1 MSYRIGFI
9 GAGRVAW
16 HLAPALK
23 KSGNRVIQVISKS
36 ALSAQKLGDRVGCEH
51 TDQITKLDRD
61 IQILFLTVADHS
73 LVELIN
79 DISDF
84 RGIVVHTSGTFS
96 ALRFTCQKYKYGGM
110 YPLQTFSI
118 GRAVDLTDVPVFVE
132 GCEPSITEILV
143 KLASGFSNQVH
154 VVSHEERRWMHL
166 AAVWSN
172 NFTNHMLTNAYGI
185 MNEHSMPVEWLEPL
199 IRETFNKA
207 IEMGPVKAQTGPA
220 IRHDQATIKKHVDL
234 LSYSQELQVLYKRI
248 TDSIQSVSSASKG
261 DKH

>member
-1 MSYRIGFI
+1 M
-9 GAGRVAW
+9 AW

-23 KSGNRVIQVISKS
+23 NSGNRILQVISKS
-36 ALSAQKLGDRVGCEH
+36 ALSAQKLGDRLGCEH
-51 TDQITKLDRD
+51 TDQITKLDKD

-79 DISDF
+79 DISDY

-96 ALRFTCQKYKYGGM
+96 SMRFTCQKYKYGGM

-118 GRAVDLTDVPVFVE
+118 GRPVNMSDVPVFIE
-132 GCEPSITEILV
+132 GCEPAVTQILV
-143 KLASGFSNQVH
+143 SLASGFSNQVH
-154 VVSHEERRWMHL
+154 AVGHEERRWMHL

-172 NFTNHMLTNAYGI
+172 NFTNHMITTAYSI
-185 MNEHSMPVEWLEPL
+185 MNEHSLPVEWLEPL

-207 IEMGPVKAQTGPA
+207 LDLGPLKSQTGPA
-220 IRHDQATIKKHVDL
+220 VRHDQFTIKKHVDL

-248 TDSIQSVSSASKG
+248 TDSIQNSSTPTKG
-261 DKH
+261 DRL

>member
-1 MSYRIGFI
+1 MGYAIGFI
-9 GAGRVAW
+9 GAGKVAW

-23 KSGNRVIQVISKS
+23 KSGHSILQVISKS

-51 TDQITKLDRD
+51 TDKITRLDRD
-61 IQILFLTVADHS
+61 IQILFLTVADHA

-79 DISDF
+79 DISDY

-96 ALRFTCQKYKYGGM
+96 SMRFACQKYKYGGI

-118 GRAVDLTDVPVFVE
+118 GRPVDLSKVPFFIE
-132 GCEPSITEILV
+132 GSEPAVTEVLV
-143 KLASGFSNQVH
+143 SLASGISSEVH
-154 VVSHEERRWMHL
+154 LVGHEERRWMHL

-172 NFTNHMLTNAYGI
+172 NFTNHMLANAYGI
-185 MNEHSMPVEWLEPL
+185 MNEHSLPVAWLEPL

-207 IEMGPVKAQTGPA
+207 LDLGPAKSQTGPA
-220 IRHDQATIKKHVDL
+220 VRIDQNTIKKHVDL

-248 TDSIQSVSSASKG
+248 TDSIQSVSNSSKG
-261 DKH
+261 NRT

>member
-23 KSGNRVIQVISKS
+23 NSGHRIIQVISKS
-36 ALSAQKLGDRVGCEH
+36 ALSAQKLGDRLGCEH
-51 TDQITKLDRD
+51 TDRITNLDRD
-61 IQILFLTVADHS
+61 IQILFLTVADHA

-79 DISDF
+79 DISDY

-96 ALRFTCQKYKYGGM
+96 SMRFTCQKYKYGGM

-118 GRAVDLTDVPVFVE
+118 GRPLDLSNVPVFIE
-132 GCEPSITEILV
+132 GCEPAVTEILV
-143 KLASGFSNQVH
+143 SLASGFSSEVH
-154 VVSHEERRWMHL
+154 LVGHEERRWMHL
-166 AAVWSN
+166 AAVWAN
-172 NFTNHMLTNAYGI
+172 NFTNHMMANAYGI
-185 MNEHSMPVEWLEPL
+185 MNEHSVDVKWLEPL

-207 IEMGPVKAQTGPA
+207 IEMGPQRSQTGPA
-220 IRHDQATIKKHVDL
+220 VRHDHQTLKKHVDL

-248 TDSIQSVSSASKG
+248 SDSIQSSAETAKG
-261 DKH
+261 DLL

>member
-1 MSYRIGFI
+1 MSYQIGFI

-23 KSGNRVIQVISKS
+23 NSGHRILQVISKS
-36 ALSAQKLGDRVGCEH
+36 ALSAQKLGDRLGCEH
-51 TDQITKLDRD
+51 TDRITKLDRD

-79 DISDF
+79 DISDY

-96 ALRFTCQKYKYGGM
+96 SMRFACQKYKYGGM

-118 GRAVDLTDVPVFVE
+118 GRPVDLSDVPFFIE
-132 GCEPSITEILV
+132 GCEPAVADILV
-143 KLASGFSNQVH
+143 GLASGFSGNVH
-154 VVSHEERRWMHL
+154 LVGHEERRWMHL
-166 AAVWSN
+166 AAVWAN
-172 NFTNHMLTNAYGI
+172 NFTNHMMGNAYGI
-185 MNEHSMPVEWLEPL
+185 MNEHALPVEWLEPL

-207 IEMGPVKAQTGPA
+207 LELGPQKSQTGPA
-220 IRHDQATIKKHVDL
+220 VRHDQQTIRKHVDL

-248 TDSIQSVSSASKG
+248 TDSIQSVSSAKKS
-261 DKH
+261 D

>member
-1 MSYRIGFI
+1 MFYRIGFI

-23 KSGNRVIQVISKS
+23 ISGHRVLQVISKS

-51 TDQITKLDRD
+51 TDRITKLDRD
-61 IQILFLTVADHS
+61 IQILFLTVADHA

-79 DISDF
+79 DISDY

-96 ALRFTCQKYKYGGM
+96 SMRFACQKYKYGAM

-118 GRAVDLTDVPVFVE
+118 GRTIDLANVPVFVE
-132 GCEPSITEILV
+132 GCDPEVTNVLLN
-143 KLASGFSNQVH
+143 LASGFSSQVH
-154 VVSHEERRWMHL
+154 VAGHEERRWMHL

-185 MNEHSMPVEWLEPL
+185 MNEHSLPVKWLEPL
-199 IRETFNKA
+199 IRETFIKA
-207 IEMGPVKAQTGPA
+207 IEKGPLKSQTGPA
-220 IRHDQATIKKHVDL
+220 VRHDQQTIKKHVDL

-248 TDSIQSVSSASKG
+248 SDSIQSVSTASKG
-261 DKH
+261 DIL

>member
-23 KSGNRVIQVISKS
+23 KSGHRILQVISKS

-51 TDQITKLDRD
+51 TDKITKLDRD
-61 IQILFLTVADHS
+61 IQILFLTVADHA

-79 DISDF
+79 DISDY

-96 ALRFTCQKYKYGGM
+96 SMRFACQKYKYGGM
-110 YPLQTFSI
+110 YPLQTFST
-118 GRAVDLTDVPVFVE
+118 GRPLDLSKVPVFIE
-132 GCEPSITEILV
+132 GCEPAVTEVLV
-143 KLASGFSNQVH
+143 NLASGFSSEVH
-154 VVSHEERRWMHL
+154 VVGYEERRWMHL

-185 MNEHSMPVEWLEPL
+185 MNEHSLPVQWLEPL

-207 IEMGPVKAQTGPA
+207 IELGPLKSQTGPA
-220 IRHDQATIKKHVDL
+220 VRHDQQTLEKHVDL

-248 TDSIQSVSSASKG
+248 SDSIQNVSTASKG
-261 DKH
+261 DRL

>member
-23 KSGNRVIQVISKS
+23 NSGHRILQVISKS

-51 TDQITKLDRD
+51 TDKITKLDRD
-61 IQILFLTVADHS
+61 IQILFLTVADHA
-73 LVELIN
+73 LVDLIN
-79 DISDF
+79 DISDY

-96 ALRFTCQKYKYGGM
+96 SMRFACQKYKYGGM

-118 GRAVDLTDVPVFVE
+118 GRPVDLLNVPVFIE
-132 GCEPSITEILV
+132 GCEPSVTEVLV
-143 KLASGFSNQVH
+143 NLASGFSREVH
-154 VVSHEERRWMHL
+154 MVGHEERRWMHL

-185 MNEHSMPVEWLEPL
+185 MNEHSLEVKWLEPL
-199 IRETFNKA
+199 IRETFIKA
-207 IEMGPVKAQTGPA
+207 IELGPVKSQTGPA
-220 IRHDQATIKKHVDL
+220 VRRDQLTIKKHVDL

-248 TDSIQSVSSASKG
+248 TDSIQSTTTASKG
-261 DKH
+261 EKI

>member
-23 KSGNRVIQVISKS
+23 KAGHRILQVISKS

-51 TDQITKLDRD
+51 TDRITGLDRD
-61 IQILFLTVADHS
+61 IQILFLTVGDHA

-79 DISDF
+79 DISDY

-96 ALRFTCQKYKYGGM
+96 SMRFACQKYKYGGI
-110 YPLQTFSI
+110 YPLQTFTI
-118 GRAVDLTDVPVFVE
+118 GRPLDLSHVPVFIE
-132 GCEPSITEILV
+132 GCEPAVTEVLV
-143 KLASGFSNQVH
+143 NLSSGFSSEVH
-154 VVSHEERRWMHL
+154 VVGLEERRWMHL

-172 NFTNHMLTNAYGI
+172 NFTNHMLVNAFGI
-185 MNEHSMPVEWLEPL
+185 MNEHDLPVGWLEPL

-207 IEMGPVKAQTGPA
+207 IELGPFKSQTGPA
-220 IRHDQATIKKHVDL
+220 VRHDQMTIKKHVDL

-248 TDSIQSVSSASKG
+248 TDSIQTVSTPPKN
-261 DKH
+261 DRK

>member
-9 GAGRVAW
+9 GAGKVAW

-23 KSGNRVIQVISKS
+23 NSGNRILQVISRS

-51 TDQITKLDRD
+51 TDKITRLDKD
-61 IQILFLTVADHS
+61 IEILFLTVADHN

-79 DISDF
+79 DISDY

-96 ALRFTCQKYKYGGM
+96 AMRFACQKYKYGGM
-110 YPLQTFSI
+110 YPMQTFTI
-118 GRAVDLTDVPVFVE
+118 GRKLDLSNVPVFIE
-132 GCEPSITEILV
+132 GSEPEVSEILIE
-143 KLASGFSNQVH
+143 LASGFTSQVH
-154 VVSHEERRWMHL
+154 LVGHEERRWMHL
-166 AAVWSN
+166 AAVWAS
-172 NFTNHMLTNAYGI
+172 NFTNHMLVNAYGI

-207 IEMGPVKAQTGPA
+207 LEMGPVKAQTGPA
-220 IRHDQATIKKHVDL
+220 VRHDKGTLKKHVDL

-248 TDSIQSVSSASKG
+248 TDSIQSVSEPPKG
-261 DKH
+261 DRL

>member
-23 KSGNRVIQVISKS
+23 NSGNRILQVISRS
-36 ALSAQKLGDRVGCEH
+36 ALSAQKLANRLGCEH
-51 TDQITKLDRD
+51 TDKITGLDRD
-61 IQILFLTVADHS
+61 IQILFLTVADHA

-79 DISDF
+79 DISDY

-96 ALRFTCQKYKYGGM
+96 SMRFACQKYKYGGM

-118 GRAVDLTDVPVFVE
+118 GRPLDLSRVPVFVE
-132 GCEPSITEILV
+132 GSDPGVTETLV
-143 KLASGFSNQVH
+143 KLASGFTSEVH
-154 VVSHEERRWMHL
+154 MVGHEERRWMHL

-172 NFTNHMLTNAYGI
+172 NFTNHMLVNAYGI
-185 MNEHSMPVEWLEPL
+185 MNEHSLPVGWLEPL
-199 IRETFNKA
+199 IRETFEKA
-207 IEMGPVKAQTGPA
+207 IELGPLKSQTGPA
-220 IRHDQATIKKHVDL
+220 VRLDQQTIRKHVDL

-248 TDSIQSVSSASKG
+248 TDSIQSVSSVTNKDRS
-261 DKH
+261 

>member
-23 KSGNRVIQVISKS
+23 NSGNRIVQVISRS
-36 ALSAQKLGDRVGCEH
+36 ALSAQRLGNRIGCEH
-51 TDQITKLDRD
+51 TDRITSLDKEID
-61 IQILFLTVADHS
+61 ILFLTVPDHA

-79 DISDF
+79 DISDY

-96 ALRFTCQKYKYGGM
+96 ALRFACQKYKYGGM

-118 GRAVDLTDVPVFVE
+118 GRPLDLSHVPVFIE
-132 GCEPSITEILV
+132 GCEPVVTEKLV
-143 KLASGFSNQVH
+143 NLATGFSNEVH
-154 VVSHEERRWMHL
+154 VVGYEERRWMHL

-172 NFTNHMLTNAYGI
+172 NFTNHMLANAYGI
-185 MNEHSMPVEWLEPL
+185 MNEHSLPVKWLEPL
-199 IRETFNKA
+199 IIETFAKA
-207 IEMGPVKAQTGPA
+207 LEFGPLKSQTGPA
-220 IRHDQATIKKHVDL
+220 VRHDQATLKKHVDL

-248 TDSIQSVSSASKG
+248 SDSIQSVASASKG
-261 DKH
+261 DKK

>member
-23 KSGNRVIQVISKS
+23 NSGNRILQVISKS

-51 TDQITKLDRD
+51 TDKITKLDRD

-79 DISDF
+79 DISDY

-96 ALRFTCQKYKYGGM
+96 SIRFACQKYKYGGM

-118 GRAVDLTDVPVFVE
+118 GRPLDLSNVPVFIE
-132 GCEPSITEILV
+132 GCEPAITEVLV
-143 KLASGFSNQVH
+143 NLASGFSSEVH
-154 VVSHEERRWMHL
+154 VVGHEERRWMHL

-172 NFTNHMLTNAYGI
+172 NFTNHMLANAYDI
-185 MNEHSMPVEWLEPL
+185 MNEHSLPVKWLEPL

-207 IEMGPVKAQTGPA
+207 IELGPLKSQTGPA
-220 IRHDQATIKKHVDL
+220 VRHDQLTIKKHVDL

-248 TDSIQSVSSASKG
+248 SDSIQNVSTDSKG
-261 DKH
+261 DRK

>member
-23 KSGNRVIQVISKS
+23 NSGNRILQVISKS
-36 ALSAQKLGDRVGCEH
+36 ALSAQKLGDLVGCEH
-51 TDQITKLDRD
+51 TDKITKLDRD

-79 DISDF
+79 DISDY

-96 ALRFTCQKYKYGGM
+96 SIRFACQKYKYGGM

-118 GRAVDLTDVPVFVE
+118 GRPLDLSNVPVFIE
-132 GCEPSITEILV
+132 GCEPAVTEVLV
-143 KLASGFSNQVH
+143 NLASGFSSEVH
-154 VVSHEERRWMHL
+154 VVGHEERRWMHL

-172 NFTNHMLTNAYGI
+172 NFTNHMLANAYDI
-185 MNEHSMPVEWLEPL
+185 MNEHSLPVKWLEPL

-207 IEMGPVKAQTGPA
+207 IELGPLKSQTGPA
-220 IRHDQATIKKHVDL
+220 VRHDQLTIKKHVDL

-248 TDSIQSVSSASKG
+248 SDSIQNVSTDSKG
-261 DKH
+261 DRK

>member
-1 MSYRIGFI
+1 MAYRIGFI

-23 KSGNRVIQVISKS
+23 NSGNKIVQVISRS

-51 TDQITKLDRD
+51 TDKISNLDRE
-61 IQILFLTVADHS
+61 IEILFLTVADHA

-79 DISDF
+79 DISDY

-96 ALRFTCQKYKYGGM
+96 ALRFACQKYKYGGL

-118 GRAVDLTDVPVFVE
+118 GRPVDLSHVPVFIE
-132 GCEPSITEILV
+132 GSEPLVTEILI
-143 KLASGFSNQVH
+143 KLATGFSEEVH
-154 VVSHEERRWMHL
+154 MVTHEERRWMHL

-172 NFTNHMLTNAYGI
+172 NFANHMLANSYDI
-185 MNEHSMPVEWLEPL
+185 MNDHSLPVKWLEPL
-199 IRETFNKA
+199 IVETFMKA
-207 IEMGPVKAQTGPA
+207 VDLGPFKSQTGPA
-220 IRHDQATIKKHVDL
+220 KRHDQTTIKKHVDL

-248 TDSIQSVSSASKG
+248 SDSIQSASNNNNG
-261 DKH
+261 Q

>member
-23 KSGNRVIQVISKS
+23 KSGNRIVQVISHS

-51 TDQITKLDRD
+51 TDRITKLNRD
-61 IQILFLTVADHS
+61 IQILFLTVGDHS

-79 DISDF
+79 DISDY

-96 ALRFTCQKYKYGGM
+96 SMRFACQKYKYGGI
-110 YPLQTFSI
+110 YPLQTFTI
-118 GRAVDLTDVPVFVE
+118 GRTLDLSNVPVFVE
-132 GCEPSITEILV
+132 GCEPAVTEVLV
-143 KLASGFSNQVH
+143 NLASGFSSEVH
-154 VVSHEERRWMHL
+154 LVGHEERRWMHL

-172 NFTNHMLTNAYGI
+172 NFTNHMLANAYGI
-185 MNEHSMPVEWLEPL
+185 MEEHALPVKWLEPL

-207 IEMGPVKAQTGPA
+207 LDLGPVKSQTGPA
-220 IRHDQATIKKHVDL
+220 VRHDQFTIKKHVDL

-248 TDSIQSVSSASKG
+248 TDSIQNVSSDSKG
-261 DKH
+261 NRP

>member
-23 KSGNRVIQVISKS
+23 NSGHRILQVISKS

-51 TDQITKLDRD
+51 TDKITKLDRD

-79 DISDF
+79 DISDY

-96 ALRFTCQKYKYGGM
+96 SIRFACQKYKYGGM

-118 GRAVDLTDVPVFVE
+118 GRPVDLSEVPVFIE
-132 GCEPSITEILV
+132 GCEPAVTDILV
-143 KLASGFSNQVH
+143 NLAKGFSDHVH
-154 VVSHEERRWMHL
+154 LVGHEERRWMHL
-166 AAVWSN
+166 AAVWAN
-172 NFTNHMLTNAYGI
+172 NFTNHMMANSYGI
-185 MNEHSMPVEWLEPL
+185 MNEHSLPVDWLEPL

-207 IEMGPVKAQTGPA
+207 LELGPQKSQTGPA
-220 IRHDQATIKKHVDL
+220 VRHDQQTIRKHVDL

-248 TDSIQSVSSASKG
+248 TDSIQSVSSATKS
-261 DKH
+261 DR